1 MEDRFKSYFK
11 QIGNNIRKYRKAKHW
26 TQQELADEV
35 GMSRGYLSQ
44 IEASTNKAMLSV
56 YMLIAIAEAL
66 DIAPRELL

>member
-1 MEDRFKSYFK
+1 MEDRYKSYFK
-11 QIGNNIRKYRKAKHW
+11 QIGNDIRKYRKAKQW

-66 DIAPRELL
+66 GVAPRELL